1 VKIKPRIY
9 LILIAV
15 AMMVAAIVV
24 LILNRSLPTELLG
37 GIAFLGALSVL
48 LNAVLD
54 ITGNG
59 KE

>member
-1 VKIKPRIY
+1 VKPRVY
-9 LILIAV
+9 LILISV
-15 AMMVAAIVV
+15 AMLVAALVV
-24 LILNRSLPTELLG
+24 LIINKDLPTELLG
-37 GIAFLGALSVL
+37 GIAFLGALAVL